1 MAAHFKSLS
10 ISLQDS
16 DSDDDNCALPSTSS
30 AFAERKR
37 SNRPMTAEE
46 LQESIKNGKK
56 FTVSEEILKFNKT
69 TDKLLP
75 HLLKLEKPCTA
86 LIPWK
91 PLLSIEGLVTKND
104 EPLAIQPVAAAL
116 ENDEDLGILV
126 DYEEDNNN
134 LDIVNLNNNNNNN
147 NLGQNQ
153 NDFDM
158 DMD

>member
-1 MAAHFKSLS
+1 
-10 ISLQDS
+10 
-16 DSDDDNCALPSTSS
+16 
-30 AFAERKR
+30 
-37 SNRPMTAEE
+37 MTTEE
-46 LQESIKNGKK
+46 LHESIKNGKK
-56 FTVSEEILKFNKT
+56 FTVSEEILKFHKT

-75 HLLKLEKPCTA
+75 HLLKSGKPCTA

-91 PLLSIEGLVTKND
+91 PLLSIEGLVNKNH
-104 EPLAIQPVAAAL
+104 EPLAIQPVSAAP
-116 ENDEDLGILV
+116 ENNDEDLGILV

-147 NLGQNQ
+147 NLGGIHDQNQ

>member
-16 DSDDDNCALPSTSS
+16 DSDDEHFPSTSS
-30 AFAERKR
+30 SYRDRQK
-37 SNRPMTAEE
+37 SNRPMTTED

-56 FTVSEEILKFNKT
+56 FIVSEEVLKFNKT
-69 TDKLLP
+69 KDNLLP
-75 HLLKLEKPCTA
+75 HLLKIKEKPCTA

-91 PLLSIEGLVTKND
+91 PLLSIEELVNKTDD
-104 EPLAIQPVAAAL
+104 EQLPSPANAAL

-126 DYEEDNNN
+126 DYEED
-134 LDIVNLNNNNNNN
+134 DNNNNDNNN
-147 NLGQNQ
+147 AGGIVDQNQ
-153 NDFDM
+153 NDFDVM